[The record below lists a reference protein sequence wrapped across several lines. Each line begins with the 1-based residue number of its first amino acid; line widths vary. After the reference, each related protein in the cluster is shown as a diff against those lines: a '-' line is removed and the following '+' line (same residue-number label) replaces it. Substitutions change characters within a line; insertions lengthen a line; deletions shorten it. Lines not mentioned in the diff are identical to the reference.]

1 MSDSGPDLEVK
12 AEIPVNRWPL
22 VFAVFAAMAV
32 LFYIL
37 EPILLPFVLG
47 ALTGYLGDPLV
58 DRVEERGGSRTFGV
72 ILVFLFFTTLSLVA
86 LFFAVPV
93 LLQQLD
99 GLIGRIP
106 VLYAWLRDV
115 AVPWLQS
122 RTLVTGANLP
132 QIDWSAQLLE
142 NWQSLGKVTATTIS
156 RITGS
161 GLGLLLGM
169 ANIAL
174 VPVVAFY
181 LMRDWDDIA
190 ERILHLMPKAWQ
202 AGTQQMVR
210 EADEVV
216 GAFLRGQFIVMCALG
231 ALYAA
236 GLYLAGIELALLL
249 GLIAGLASIVPYL
262 GFIVGITASLIAA
275 WLQFHEPLPL
285 LYVAA
290 VFGVGQLIES
300 MVLTPV
306 LVGDRIGLHPVM
318 VIFALMAGGQLAGF
332 VGVVVALP
340 VAAVIKVFASH
351 ALVHYRNSSLYTDPD
366 EDSGQDS
373 NHGDREFDGDA

>member
-1 MSDSGPDLEVK
+1 MDTMNTSTPESDSQP
-12 AEIPVNRWPL
+12 EIPINRWPL
-22 VFAVFAAMAV
+22 VFAVFAGMGLV
-32 LFYIL
+32 FYL
-37 EPILLPFVLG
+37 LQPILLPFVLG
-47 ALTGYLGDPLV
+47 ALIGYLGDPLV

-72 ILVFLFFTTLSLVA
+72 VLVFLFFTAVSLLA
-86 LFFAVPV
+86 MFFAVPV

-99 GLIGRIP
+99 GLVGRIP
-106 VLYAWLRDV
+106 LVYGWLRDV

-122 RTLVTGANLP
+122 RTLVTGASLP
-132 QIDWSAQLLE
+132 QIDWSAELLE
-142 NWQSLGKVTATTIS
+142 NWQSLGKVTASTVS
-156 RITGS
+156 SITGS
-161 GLGLLLGM
+161 GLGLLLGL

-190 ERILHLMPKAWQ
+190 ARILRLMPKAWQ
-202 AGTQQMVR
+202 AGTLQMAS

-231 ALYAA
+231 ALYSA
-236 GLYLAGIELALLL
+236 GLWVVGLQLALLL
-249 GLIAGLASIVPYL
+249 GFIAGLASIVPYL
-262 GFIVGITASLIAA
+262 GFIVGITASLAAA

-285 LYVAA
+285 VYVAL

-300 MVLTPV
+300 MLLTPV
-306 LVGDRIGLHPVM
+306 LVGNRIGLHPVV

-340 VAAVIKVFASH
+340 VAAVIKVFVSH
-351 ALVHYRNSSLYTDPD
+351 ALVHYRSSKIYVGGDHESPG
-366 EDSGQDS
+366 EDV
-373 NHGDREFDGDA
+373 

>member
-1 MSDSGPDLEVK
+1 MSSKTSPPKLT

-22 VFAVFAAMAV
+22 VFAVFAALAV
-32 LFYIL
+32 LFYVL
-37 EPILLPFVLG
+37 QPILLPFVLG

-58 DRVEERGGSRTFGV
+58 DRVEERGGSRTLGV
-72 ILVFLFFTTLSLVA
+72 VLVFMFFTTLSMLGM
-86 LFFAVPV
+86 FFAVPV

-99 GLIGRIP
+99 GLVGRIP
-106 VLYAWLRDV
+106 LVYAWLRDV

-122 RTLVTGANLP
+122 RTLVTGASLP
-132 QIDWSAQLLE
+132 QIDWSAELLE
-142 NWQSLGKVTATTIS
+142 NWQSLGKVTANTVS

-161 GLGLLLGM
+161 GLGLLLGL

-190 ERILHLMPKAWQ
+190 ERMLGLMPKAWQ
-202 AGTQQMVR
+202 AGTLHMVG

-231 ALYAA
+231 ALYAM
-236 GLYLAGIELALLL
+236 GLWIVGLELALLL
-249 GLIAGLASIVPYL
+249 GLIAGLASLVPYL
-262 GFIVGITASLIAA
+262 GFIVGVSASLIAA

-285 LYVAA
+285 LYVAL

-306 LVGDRIGLHPVM
+306 LVGNRIGLHPVV

-351 ALVHYRNSSLYTDPD
+351 ALVHYRNSAIYAKLDD
-366 EDSGQDS
+366 DASGAESD
-373 NHGDREFDGDA
+373 DAKSI